1 MLQREQVLVPV
12 SAIRELLVARA
23 AARVQEGLEVL
34 VRLGL
39 AVEIEVPVHA
49 HVAHVAK
56 GPESGRRFDTL
67 LLFLSATRSRP
78 PSGNCTRFSCTSS
91 SSWEAET
98 NGKKKYIY
106 HIKKEL
112 GNKIEEGRKFSKKKK
127 KDKCW
132 ALFKKPFFWWLKT
145 SWDKMQQGKVSRAS

>member
-98 NGKKKYIY
+98 NGEKNIFIISKRSWE
-106 HIKKEL
+106 IKLRKE
-112 GNKIEEGRKFSKKKK
+112 GSFPKKKK
-127 KDKCW
+127 RQM
-132 ALFKKPFFWWLKT
+132 LG
-145 SWDKMQQGKVSRAS
+145 SV